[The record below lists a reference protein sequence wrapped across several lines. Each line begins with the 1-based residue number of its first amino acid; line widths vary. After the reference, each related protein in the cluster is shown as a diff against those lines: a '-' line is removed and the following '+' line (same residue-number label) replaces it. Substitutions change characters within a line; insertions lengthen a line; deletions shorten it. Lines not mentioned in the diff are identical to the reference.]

1 MYCDYTFYSDSGI
14 YQHQRR
20 QHSVEIARESLR
32 KKKLEMD
39 KAQKKLEQTEAKKKP
54 RRKQIKNK
62 SK

>member
-1 MYCDYTFYSDSGI
+1 MYCNYKCYSDNGI

-32 KKKLEMD
+32 KNKLEMNE
-39 KAQKKLEQTEAKKKP
+39 AQKKLEQTEAKKKP